1 MAWFLNESNLIHN
14 LNDFFFS
21 LGFASAGSGT
31 SSASDGSGQTF
42 TQTNNNG
49 QGTFSHTSTRPGGG
63 GFTQQ
68 SGNFPN
74 NPNFGQQPGFA
85 GNVPNF
91 AQPGFG
97 GLNYGPAYPYGPFG
111 GSPPVY
117 NPIPQPTFGYNPSYQ
132 PFQPFAPFQPLATPL
147 ATPQEF
153 SSYLNSLQQQYAAY
167 VLLLLVNSFF
177 LISYFCVYKSNEI
190 QT

>member
-1 MAWFLNESNLIHN
+1 MAWFLNESNSIHN

-21 LGFASAGSGT
+21 LGFASAGSST
-31 SSASDGSGQTF
+31 SSASDGSGHSF

-49 QGTFSHTSTRPGGG
+49 QGTFSHTSTKPGGG

-74 NPNFGQQPGFA
+74 NPNFGPIGQPLGQPGFA
-85 GNVPNF
+85 GNVPNL
-91 AQPGFG
+91 PGFG
-97 GLNYGPAYPYGPFG
+97 GLNYGPAYPYGPSYPYG
-111 GSPPVY
+111 GAAPY

-132 PFQPFAPFQPLATPL
+132 PFQQFAPFQPLATPL

-167 VLLLLVNSFF
+167 VLLL
-177 LISYFCVYKSNEI
+177 
-190 QT
+190 